1 MEIKQPKTQKDLDH
15 LRCWLGERLLLVS
28 LVVPL
33 CVLFLSFLSYLLLEG
48 CTELSK
54 YTNTLSVLPM
64 ELKNVKTVLYSFAYS
79 FILINTGFI
88 LFIILAI
95 PLLFCHN
102 TKLCMISEIKSPQK
116 SIVWS
121 GIRDFTILD
130 NSDIKYRLRRRNILK
145 FWKTKFPKTM
155 MFAAFLF
162 WIIITS
168 MALCV
173 TQFITGKAT
182 VMMWLNLPVLALM
195 ISVLRLITNNDLF
208 LLRFYISTY
217 KKILPDTEEEDAD
230 DESDAEDDIPGEAG
244 EGESFSCFGNA
255 GDGESWDV
263 SDTECAFAVPA
274 VTNLHS
280 GNDALGNN
288 ADDIV
293 VGIDDVY
300 TEDNRFGGDLNFDCG
315 SDSE

>member
-48 CTELSK
+48 CVDLSK
-54 YTNTLSVLPM
+54 YTNMLSVLPM

-79 FILINTGFI
+79 FIIINTGFI
-88 LFIILAI
+88 LFIILTI
-95 PLLFCHN
+95 PLLFCHY
-102 TKLCMISEIKSPQK
+102 TKMCMISEIKSPQK

-168 MALCV
+168 IVLCV
-173 TQFITGKAT
+173 TQFIAGKAT
-182 VMMWLNLPVLALM
+182 VMMWLNLPVIALM

-217 KKILPDTEEEDAD
+217 KKILPDTEEDAD
-230 DESDAEDDIPGEAG
+230 DESDDEDDIFCEAEG
-244 EGESFSCFGNA
+244 GESWSCSGRG

-263 SDTECAFAVPA
+263 NDTEYAFAAPS
-274 VTNLHS
+274 VTNLCC
-280 GNDALGNN
+280 GDNALGDN
-288 ADDIV
+288 ANDIV
-293 VGIDDVY
+293 VGIDDVD